1 MIFAIIP
8 ARGGSQRIKK
18 KNIKKFYSRT
28 ILYWTLKILRMSKLF
43 SKIILTTDSNEIKA
57 IGKKLG
63 FDYIISRPKNLADNY
78 TPIKP
83 VIEHAIKTLSKDF
96 KFQYVCCVFPC
107 NPFLSLA
114 DLKKSFKI
122 LMKNKKNFVFPVS
135 EYSHPIQRAF
145 HLNKKNK
152 IVLFNKKNEL
162 KRTQDLKKYYHDTG
176 QFYWGLVKNWLNNK
190 INIHSRATG
199 FKIPKWRSI
208 DIDTQD
214 DWQKA
219 EALFGYLKE
228 KKNNI
233 I

>member
-1 MIFAIIP
+1 M
-8 ARGGSQRIKK
+8 
-18 KNIKKFYSRT
+18 
-28 ILYWTLKILRMSKLF
+28 
-43 SKIILTTDSNEIKA
+43 
-57 IGKKLG
+57 
-63 FDYIISRPKNLADNY
+63 
-78 TPIKP
+78 
-83 VIEHAIKTLSKDF
+83 
-96 KFQYVCCVFPC
+96 
-107 NPFLSLA
+107 
-114 DLKKSFKI
+114 
-122 LMKNKKNFVFPVS
+122 
-135 EYSHPIQRAF
+135 
-145 HLNKKNK
+145 
-152 IVLFNKKNEL
+152 

-228 KKNNI
+228 KKKNI